1 MQTTYA
7 QRQQQF
13 QEKAQQ
19 LQQRYNRLSLLRL
32 LFFFGGLALV
42 IFLFDVS
49 VWLAMAAM
57 VLWLLAFNRFLN
69 WHQAIARD
77 KQQHDHLAAVN
88 ADECRRLEKD
98 FEDMDDGRDFLQAQ
112 HPYAVDLDLFGP
124 YSFFQRYSRC
134 STSMGRERFAQYL
147 LQGADYEEVL
157 ARQAAIEELEPL
169 LDWRQNFQA
178 RGRSAE
184 DQPQYRQ
191 QLLQWQAQAP
201 FLRNLSYMPLLLL
214 LLPIWNLGLLVL
226 PFLGFHW
233 IWVVLGLLPGI
244 LLLRKYLPQVNATHA
259 QTGRATKVLR
269 FYGEML
275 REVEQQT
282 FSQAKLQTL
291 HTAIAGKE
299 QGASEGLRR
308 LSHILAQLDLRY
320 NVFAIFINIFVLW
333 DLQYVYRLERWKA
346 QYGQHLANWFEA
358 LAELE
363 ALQSLATLK
372 HNHSNWVFP
381 EIFPDIEQAP
391 HFFDGEALGHPHIPA
406 DKRVA
411 NSLFLPRKGH
421 VKLITGSNMGG
432 KSTFLRTVGLN
443 VVLAGMGSVVCA
455 KRLSLPLLQVYSSM
469 RTQDAL
475 HEETSSFY
483 AELKR
488 LKLILEAVE
497 KQDNILFLLDE
508 ILKGTNSR
516 DQHRGAKALVKQLL
530 RYEGVGLIATHDLQ
544 IGQLQAQYPKAIENL
559 CFEVEVRDGALHFDY
574 KKRKG
579 VSESFN
585 ATQLMRDMGIEVE

>member
-1 MQTTYA
+1 MQKTYA
-7 QRQQQF
+7 QRQRQF
-13 QEKAQQ
+13 EQKAQQ
-19 LQQRYNRLSLLRL
+19 LQKRYNRFSLLRL

-49 VWLAMAAM
+49 VWLAMSSI

-69 WHQAIARD
+69 WHQAISRD
-77 KQQHDHLAAVN
+77 RQHHQHLAKVN
-88 ADECRRLEKD
+88 ADELRRLDKE
-98 FEDMDDGRDFLQAQ
+98 FEGIDDGRDFLQAK
-112 HPYAVDLDLFGP
+112 HPYAIDLDLFGP
-124 YSFFQRYSRC
+124 YSFFQRYNRS
-134 STSMGRERFAQYL
+134 STSMGRERLAHYL
-147 LQGADYEEVL
+147 LQPADYEEVM
-157 ARQAAIEELEPL
+157 ARQAAIQELTPQ
-169 LDWRQNFQA
+169 LDWRQHFQA
-178 RGRSAE
+178 RGQSAE
-184 DQPQYRQ
+184 DAPEYRR
-191 QLLQWQAQAP
+191 QLIRWQAQAP
-201 FLRNLSYMPLLLL
+201 FLRTLSYMPLVLWI
-214 LLPIWNLGLLVL
+214 LPVWNIALLVL
-226 PFLGFHW
+226 PFLGYHW

-244 LLLRKYLPQVNATHA
+244 LLLRKYLQQINTTHA

-275 REVEQQT
+275 QEVEGQT
-282 FSQAKLQTL
+282 FESEKLKALHQT
-291 HTAIAGKE
+291 IAGKE
-299 QGASEGLRR
+299 KGASEGLKR

-333 DLQYVYRLERWKA
+333 DLQYVYRLEKWKE
-346 QYGQHLANWFEA
+346 QYGRHLDDWFEA
-358 LAELE
+358 LGQIE
-363 ALQSLATLK
+363 ALQSLATMK
-372 HNHSNWVFP
+372 YNHADWVFP
-381 EIFPDIEQAP
+381 EIFPSLEQAP
-391 HFFDGEALGHPHIPA
+391 HLLEGQGMGHPHIPK

-411 NSLFLPRKGH
+411 NDLFLPRKGH
-421 VKLITGSNMGG
+421 IKLITGSNMGG

-443 VVLAGMGSVVCA
+443 VVLASMGSAVCA
-455 KRLSLPLLQVYSSM
+455 KQLSLPLLQIYSSM

-488 LKLILEAVE
+488 LKLILEAVKE
-497 KQDNILFLLDE
+497 QDNILFLLDE

-544 IGQLQAQYPKAIENL
+544 IGKLEAQYPKAIENL
-559 CFEVEVRDGALHFDY
+559 CFEVEVADGELRFDY

>member
-1 MQTTYA
+1 MQTSYA
-7 QRQQQF
+7 QRQNQF
-13 QEKAQQ
+13 NQKAKQ
-19 LQQRYNRLSLLRL
+19 LQKRYNRLSLLRL

-49 VWLAMAAM
+49 VWIAIGGT

-69 WHQAIARD
+69 WHQAISND
-77 KQQHDHLAAVN
+77 KKHNEHLATVN
-88 ADECRRLEKD
+88 ADEVRRLEKD
-98 FEDMDDGRDFLQAQ
+98 FEGFDDGRDFLEAK

-124 YSFFQRYSRC
+124 YSFFQRYNRC
-134 STSMGRERFAQYL
+134 STSMGRQRLAHYL
-147 LQGADYEEVL
+147 LQPASYEEVL
-157 ARQAAIEELEPL
+157 SRQAAVQELAPL
-169 LDWRQNFQA
+169 LDWRQHVQA
-178 RGRSAE
+178 RGQSAE
-184 DQPQYRQ
+184 DQPEYRH
-191 QLLQWQAQAP
+191 QLRRWQAQAP
-201 FLRNLSYMPLLLL
+201 FLRTHSYMPIVLWV
-214 LLPIWNLGLLVL
+214 LPIWNISLLAL
-226 PFLGFHW
+226 PFWGFHW
-233 IWVVLGLLPGI
+233 IWLLLGLLPGI
-244 LLLRKYLPQVNATHA
+244 LLLRKYLKQVNVTHA

-275 REVEQQT
+275 QEIERRIFE
-282 FSQAKLQTL
+282 SAKLKALHQTV
-291 HTAIAGKE
+291 AGRE
-299 QGASEGLRR
+299 QGASEGLKK

-333 DLQYVYRLERWKA
+333 DLQYVYRLEKWKLK
-346 QYGQHLANWFEA
+346 YGQHLDDWFDA
-358 LAELE
+358 LGEIE

-372 HNHSNWVFP
+372 HNHSDWAFP
-381 EIFPDIEQAP
+381 EIFPNLNDAP
-391 HFFDGEALGHPHIPA
+391 HFLDGKGMGHPHIPT
-406 DKRVA
+406 DKRVE
-411 NSLFLPRKGH
+411 NDLFLPRKGH

-455 KRLSLPLLQVYSSM
+455 KQLSLPLLQVYSSM

-497 KQDNILFLLDE
+497 AQDNVLFLLDE

-544 IGQLQAQYPKAIENL
+544 IGKLETQYPKAIENL
-559 CFEVEVRDGALHFDY
+559 CFEVEVEEGALRFDY